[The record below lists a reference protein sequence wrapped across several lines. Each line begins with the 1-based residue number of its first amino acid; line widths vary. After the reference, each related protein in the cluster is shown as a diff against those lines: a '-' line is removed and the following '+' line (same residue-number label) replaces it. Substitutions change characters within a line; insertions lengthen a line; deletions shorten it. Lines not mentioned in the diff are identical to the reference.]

1 MRTVKKNEPCW
12 QNATDVD
19 VFMWLR
25 RLHSHGDGT
34 TTMHITCFQG
44 VGSDSGAQ
52 GRPSGQ
58 CEKRYAA
65 ASLDKGHT
73 SQLKVL

>member
-52 GRPSGQ
+52 GRPSG
-58 CEKRYAA
+58 
-65 ASLDKGHT
+65 
-73 SQLKVL
+73 